1 MSLKI
6 TKYFNDSVFLI
17 ENISYSDNRGYFSEI
32 YNKKIFKKLS
42 INTEFV
48 QDNISFS
55 KNENTLRG
63 LHFQNP
69 PFAQSK
75 LIQVTRGMI
84 IDIILDIRK
93 NSNTYGKYLK
103 FHISSE
109 HFKQLYIP
117 EGFAHG
123 FCTLVRNTEVFYKVS
138 NYYSPENEQTIYFND
153 KDLSIDWNINTHNFI
168 LSEKDKKGLFFNDIV
183 SPF

>member
-1 MSLKI
+1 MSIKI
-6 TKYFNDSVFLI
+6 TKYFNDSVILI
-17 ENISYSDNRGYFSEI
+17 ENISYSDNRGHFSEI
-32 YNKKIFKKLS
+32 YNKKIFKKLF
-42 INTEFV
+42 INVEFV

-69 PFAQSK
+69 PFAQTK
-75 LIQVTRGMI
+75 LIQVNRGSI

-93 NSNTYGKYLK
+93 NSSTYGKYLK
-103 FHISSE
+103 FKISSDS
-109 HFKQLYIP
+109 FKQLYIP

-123 FCTLVRNTEVFYKVS
+123 FCTLIKNTEVFYKVS

-153 KDLSIDWNINTHNFI
+153 KELSIDWNINTHNVI
-168 LSEKDKKGLFFNDIV
+168 LSEKDKKGLPFNKIE